1 MQAIRTRYYGPS
13 NVRGSR
19 IKAQCE
25 AGSITVHYDHAL
37 DIEGNHVAARE
48 ALLNKLNWRP
58 AQGRAYTPMVVGFF
72 GHDGYHV
79 FQEFTP

>member
-13 NVRGSR
+13 NMRGSR
-19 IKAQCE
+19 IKAQCD
-25 AGSITVHYDHAL
+25 AGSLTIPYDHAL

-48 ALLNKLNWRP
+48 ALLIKLGWTTDKSKF
-58 AQGRAYTPMVVGFF
+58 YTRMAVGFF

-79 FQEFTP
+79 FQESTP